1 MSDNTE
7 IKEQKEDLN
16 NKVDNTLNSSKE
28 NDVGKDKFNSNDD
41 RNLLK
46 KRLPTIDELEEAIN
60 KYKKIEEILNKKNEN
75 NISSE
80 NQDDNQKNISKTS
93 KIDID
98 LINEKL
104 SKLEKLED
112 TLSSLVEK
120 LGVDKNNENLK
131 AEKARVENEKNKL
144 DSDLKEELSG
154 LKSEIEELKKLADIS
169 SKINSEIENSKRK
182 LEELERSKIQD
193 LLLRRQELI
202 ESYNL
207 QDFEDFIPNPIKDP
221 NITEKDIK
229 DAILNL
235 LKKEVVKIGLDIK
248 NKKDL
253 LQSKQSE
260 RIDVNKL
267 QPNELQELKMR
278 LLKRQTIS

>member
-16 NKVDNTLNSSKE
+16 NKVDNTLNNSKE

-144 DSDLKEELSG
+144 DSDLKEELSR